1 MKIQIAEQGNSFEIV
16 ECERKIVYPSSAFGI
31 IREHLV
37 RNIGTKRAK
46 SFLFHFGW
54 EMGAHDGKEAMKSDA
69 PLKELIKSG
78 PLLHIENGQIR
89 GFRHECQVDFD
100 ESQKVKNVL
109 GQGAWLGSYEGEEH
123 LKQSGVSD
131 KPVCHT
137 LIGYASGFMSTIFGQ
152 PLLAKELTC
161 IAQGHDECQWVVKT
175 KEEWAH
181 DMPEELDLYNE
192 TPIVNELKYTYDQL
206 LEQKNFITQLSD
218 FQKNMTEEVINGQY
232 LQKIVDMMYETMQIP
247 VIVESIDARTIVHSG
262 LSEEQYLELKEDMDQ
277 YIDQYMSKELLQFRK
292 KMIQTNRQKR
302 LLTPVLVQREILGWC
317 SLIYEAEDGYSRQEK
332 DYLFL
337 DRFANAVS
345 LVLLNEKTKFES
357 FERMKGNF
365 LEEILEGKFTADE
378 IIKRGRY
385 AGLNL
390 AQPYYI
396 AVLSY
401 KKKNCS
407 IEEDYLFQEQ
417 FYEAS
422 FSYFHDK
429 KQTILAGHRDQKIV
443 CFIPKK
449 AVSSSIEEDMNDFY
463 HFLNKKYPQ
472 EHFKIGISNLADNPS
487 NAFKSYEEALVAL
500 RLTTKKPVVP
510 FRSLGIIG
518 ILINSQNINSIR
530 SVAKQELGSL
540 YNIEDP
546 KAVELLKTL
555 YFFLLNGGKLE
566 QTMSDL
572 ALSMSGLRHRI
583 QKIEGILD
591 KDLRDSNEAHQLLLL
606 IKSLIVTDEL
616 PIL

>member
-1 MKIQIAEQGNSFEIV
+1 MKINISERSNSYIIEDS
-16 ECERKIVYPSSAFGI
+16 ERKIVYPSSAFGI

-37 RNIGTKRAK
+37 RNIGNQRAK

-54 EMGAHDGKEAMKSDA
+54 EMGAHDGKEAMKEDA
-69 PLKELIKSG
+69 PLKELIKNG
-78 PLLHIENGQIR
+78 PLLHVKNGHIR
-89 GFRHECQVDFD
+89 GFHHECQVDFD
-100 ESQKVKNVL
+100 EQQKVKNVL
-109 GQGAWLGSYEGEEH
+109 GEGTWFGSYEGEEY
-123 LKQSGVSD
+123 LKRSGTSE

-137 LIGYASGFMSTIFGQ
+137 LIGYASGFMSTVFGQ

-161 IAQGHDECQWVVKT
+161 IAQGHNECQWVVKT

-218 FQKNMTEEVINGQY
+218 FQKKITEEVINGQY
-232 LQKIVDMMYETMQIP
+232 LQKIVDMMHETMQIP
-247 VIVESIDARTIVHSG
+247 VIVESADTRTVTYSG
-262 LSEEQYLELKEDMDQ
+262 LSEERYLELKEDMDQ

-292 KMIQTNRQKR
+292 KLIQTDKQKR
-302 LLTPVLVQREILGWC
+302 LLTPVLVQSEIFGWC
-317 SLIYEAEDGYSRQEK
+317 SLIYEEEDGLSRQEK

-345 LVLLNEKTKFES
+345 IMLLNEKTKFES

-401 KKKNCS
+401 KQKNCS
-407 IEEDYLFQEQ
+407 IEKDYLFQEQ
-417 FYEAS
+417 LYEATYR
-422 FSYFHDK
+422 YFHDK
-429 KQTILAGHRDQKIV
+429 KQTMLAGHRDHRIV
-443 CFIPKK
+443 CFIPKE
-449 AVSSSIEEDMNDFY
+449 AVSASIEEDMNDFY
-463 HFLNKKYPQ
+463 YFINEKYPQ
-472 EHFKIGISNLADNPS
+472 EDFKIGISNLAEDPS
-487 NAFKSYEEALVAL
+487 NAYKSYEEALVAL
-500 RLTTKKPVVP
+500 RLTTKKNVIP
-510 FRSLGIIG
+510 FQSLGIIG
-518 ILINSQNINSIR
+518 ILINSQNIDSIR
-530 SVAKQELGSL
+530 SVAKQELGTL
-540 YNIEDP
+540 YNIKDP
-546 KAVELLKTL
+546 KAVELLKTI
-555 YFFLLNGGKLE
+555 YYFLLNGGKLE
-566 QTMSDL
+566 QTMKDL

-583 QKIEGILD
+583 EKIEGILE
-591 KDLRDSNEAHQLLLL
+591 KDLRDPNEAHQLLLL

-616 PIL
+616 PIP